1 VTREVGAASGVDL
14 DGVLVHRGPDV
25 DRRAEQLGAAAFA
38 VDDAVH
44 LGSAAGP
51 DDGAAARALLAH
63 ELTHIAQQRKLG
75 QAIPDEASPAGADLE
90 AEAIAVEQAV
100 RDGRPLPHLT
110 HPRPAAQPEPLSPR
124 EPGPDGAASGT
135 GVSTREPAR
144 AVQAARYV
152 AAAPPPLARSHPASP
167 APVLRNVVRGR
178 LQRRPLDL
186 DHARS
191 SPPAAVPAP
200 PSPPQAAPTPAAAP
214 AAAAQ
219 PPPSAPATTT
229 PAATTAAATGSTSTN
244 WHGFG
249 QQLANDLGDMV
260 LASWTLEEARD
271 TGRGGGTSQGGD
283 SREARFNQLAG
294 PALHRLNEQRLAAG
308 QPELAALPFDEEQRI
323 WAQVDA
329 GGGGS
334 GDTGTGRHQNQPAP
348 IRNWHD
354 FGAAVQ
360 SDMLDEIGGHFGID
374 GASLMGSSTTAAQ
387 PAGASTH
394 PAASSQPG
402 ASSQPAAST
411 QPGAAAHHDDH
422 HDDRKIET
430 DDLDLDELST
440 RLYDRIRSRLRLELL
455 LDRERAGLLS
465 DFR

>member
-1 VTREVGAASGVDL
+1 M
-14 DGVLVHRGPDV
+14 
-25 DRRAEQLGAAAFA
+25 
-38 VDDAVH
+38 
-44 LGSAAGP
+44 
-51 DDGAAARALLAH
+51 
-63 ELTHIAQQRKLG
+63 
-75 QAIPDEASPAGADLE
+75 
-90 AEAIAVEQAV
+90 
-100 RDGRPLPHLT
+100 
-110 HPRPAAQPEPLSPR
+110 
-124 EPGPDGAASGT
+124 
-135 GVSTREPAR
+135 
-144 AVQAARYV
+144 
-152 AAAPPPLARSHPASP
+152 
-167 APVLRNVVRGR
+167 RGR
-178 LQRRPLDL
+178 VQRRPLDL

-191 SPPAAVPAP
+191 SPPAAIPAP
-200 PSPPQAAPTPAAAP
+200 PSPPQAAPAPAAAP
-214 AAAAQ
+214 AAAHT
-219 PPPSAPATTT
+219 PPSAPATTT
-229 PAATTAAATGSTSTN
+229 PAATPAAATGSTSTN

-260 LASWTLEEARD
+260 LASWSLEETRD
-271 TGRGGGTSQGGD
+271 TGRGGGTNQGGD
-283 SREARFNQLAG
+283 SREERFNQLAG
-294 PALHRLNEQRLAAG
+294 PTLQRPNEQRVAAG

-329 GGGGS
+329 GGGGGVS
-334 GDTGTGRHQNQPAP
+334 AGTGQHRNQPAP

-360 SDMLDEIGGHFGID
+360 SDLLDEIGGHFGID

-387 PAGASTH
+387 PATASTH